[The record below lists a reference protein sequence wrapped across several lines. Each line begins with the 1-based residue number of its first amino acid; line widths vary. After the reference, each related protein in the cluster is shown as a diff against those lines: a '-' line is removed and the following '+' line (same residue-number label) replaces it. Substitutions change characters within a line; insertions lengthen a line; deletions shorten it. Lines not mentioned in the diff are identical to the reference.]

1 MSDTSKLAPFSLDTR
16 ITVPEHVVY
25 RNFVEET
32 VVLNLQT
39 GNYHGLN
46 PTGGTMLDVL
56 QRSATVRDALTELVE
71 SYQQPQDVIER
82 DLLEFCDELLSR
94 GLIDAE

>member
-1 MSDTSKLAPFSLDTR
+1 MSHTPKLAPLSLDTR

-32 VVLNLQT
+32 VVLNLKT

-46 PTGGTMLDVL
+46 PTAGTMLDVL
-56 QRSATVRDALTELVE
+56 QRSETVRDALTELVE
-71 SYQQPQDVIER
+71 TYQQPRDVIER
-82 DLLEFCDELLSR
+82 DLLEYCDELLSR
-94 GLIDAE
+94 GLVDAE